1 MPAGPVSRPVSD
13 AASVRP
19 RYPRSVRIPGPDV
32 AEPVPAVPAR
42 RLSALPFPKELAMK
56 VLACDGI
63 HEDGLALFREA
74 GWDVVVAPAPIK
86 DPDVLAQA
94 LAEVDAVLVRSAT
107 QVPAEAL
114 REARNLRVIGR
125 AGAGVDTIDVDAA
138 TARGIAVMN
147 APDGNTLAA
156 AEHAISLLFALARHI
171 PRADAG
177 MKAGEWPKAGLT
189 GFELEG
195 KKLGVIGLGRIG
207 GTVARKAQG
216 IGMEVAAHDPFLPAS
231 AAGKGSVP
239 LKTLDE
245 LLAWADVVTLHIPR
259 TKETTNL
266 LSEARMRAMKK
277 GAYLI
282 NAARGGL
289 VDEAA
294 LLTLLEEGHIAGAAL
309 DTFATEPLQADSPLR
324 ANAKL
329 ILTPHLGAST
339 SEAQQAVS
347 TILARQ
353 IIDFV
358 ATGAVAGCVN
368 LPPLTA
374 EAAREVG
381 PWMPLMSSLGRLA
394 ARLVPAPTRLEIT
407 YAGRTEAL
415 DTRPLSR
422 LLVAALLG
430 TASGRVTPVNALQE
444 AAARGLTVSETLGGD
459 GDGFD
464 RLLKLRVVGE
474 HRTREIEATL
484 HRGPRVV
491 RLDGVEIEF
500 DPQAHV
506 LLLRNEDRPGMIG
519 TVGSQLGAAGVNI
532 VNFALGAAGDGQARA
547 AITVDRPVA
556 EEQLAV
562 LRATPG
568 ILSLAQV

>member
-1 MPAGPVSRPVSD
+1 
-13 AASVRP
+13 
-19 RYPRSVRIPGPDV
+19 
-32 AEPVPAVPAR
+32 
-42 RLSALPFPKELAMK
+42 MK

-63 HEDGLALFREA
+63 HEDGLALFRDA
-74 GWDVVVAPAPIK
+74 GWEVAVSPAIK
-86 DPDVLAQA
+86 DPQILA
-94 LAEVDAVLVRSAT
+94 LALADVDAILVRSAT
-107 QVPAEAL
+107 QVTAESLERATKL
-114 REARNLRVIGR
+114 KVIGR

-171 PRADAG
+171 PKADAG

-216 IGMEVAAHDPFLPAS
+216 IGMDVAAYDPFLPPT
-231 AAGKGSVP
+231 AAAKGSVP
-239 LKTLDE
+239 LKTLDD
-245 LLAWADVVTLHIPR
+245 LLAWADIVTLHIPR
-259 TKETTNL
+259 TKDTTNL
-266 LSEARMRAMKK
+266 LSEARMRQMKK

-289 VDEAA
+289 VDEDALRA
-294 LLTLLEEGHIAGAAL
+294 LLDEGHLAGAAL
-309 DTFATEPLQADSPLR
+309 DTFATEPLPADSPLR
-324 ANAKL
+324 PHPKL

-368 LPPLTA
+368 LPPLSA

-381 PWMPLMSSLGRLA
+381 PWMPLMSALGRLSV
-394 ARLVPAPTRLEIT
+394 RLVQAPTRLEIT

-415 DTRPLSR
+415 DTRPLTR

-444 AAARGLTVSETLGGD
+444 AAARGLTVAETIGGD

-464 RLLKLRVVGE
+464 RLLKVRVVGDN
-474 HRTREIEATL
+474 RTREIEATL

-500 DPQAHV
+500 DPLAHV
-506 LLLRNEDRPGMIG
+506 LLMRNEDRPGMIG
-519 TVGSQLGAAGVNI
+519 RVGTLLGEAGVNI
-532 VNFALGAAGDGQARA
+532 INFALGAAGDGQARA
-547 AITVDRPVA
+547 AITVDKPLTEV
-556 EEQLAV
+556 QLATIKT
-562 LRATPG
+562 TPG
-568 ILSLAQV
+568 ILSLQQV

>member
-1 MPAGPVSRPVSD
+1 
-13 AASVRP
+13 
-19 RYPRSVRIPGPDV
+19 
-32 AEPVPAVPAR
+32 
-42 RLSALPFPKELAMK
+42 MK

-63 HEDGLALFREA
+63 HDDGLALFRDA
-74 GWDVVVAPAPIK
+74 GWEVVVSEPIK
-86 DPDVLAQA
+86 DPAA
-94 LAEVDAVLVRSAT
+94 LASALEGVDALLVRSAT
-107 QVPAEAL
+107 QVTADAI
-114 REARNLRVIGR
+114 AGAKQLRVIGR

-156 AEHAISLLFALARHI
+156 AEHALSLLFALARHV

-177 MKAGEWPKAGLT
+177 MKAGLWPKAGLT

-216 IGMEVAAHDPFLPAS
+216 IGMHVAAHDPFLPAS
-231 AAGKGSVP
+231 AAGKGSVA

-266 LSEARMRAMKK
+266 LSEAKMRLLKP
-277 GAYLI
+277 GSYVI

-294 LLTLLEEGHIAGAAL
+294 LLKLLDEGHLAGAAL
-309 DTFATEPLQADSPLR
+309 DTFVTEPLQADSPLR
-324 ANAKL
+324 TNPKL

-353 IIDFV
+353 ILDFV
-358 ATGAVAGCVN
+358 DTGAVAGCVN

-394 ARLVPAPTRLEIT
+394 ARLVPAPTHLHIT
-407 YAGRTEAL
+407 YAGRTDAL
-415 DTRPLSR
+415 DTRPLTR
-422 LLVAALLG
+422 LLVCALLG
-430 TASGRVTPVNALQE
+430 TASGRVTPVNALAE
-444 AAARGLTVSETLGGD
+444 ASGRGLHVAETVGGD

-464 RLLKLRVVGE
+464 RLLRLRVSDENGA
-474 HRTREIEATL
+474 REIEATL

-506 LLLRNEDRPGMIG
+506 LLLRNEDRPGMVG
-519 TVGSQLGAAGVNI
+519 QVGSKLGAAGINI
-532 VNFALGAAGDGQARA
+532 VHFALGAAGDGQARA
-547 AITVDRPVA
+547 AITVDREVSEA
-556 EEQLAV
+556 ELDA

-568 ILSLAQV
+568 ILSLQQV

>member
-1 MPAGPVSRPVSD
+1 
-13 AASVRP
+13 
-19 RYPRSVRIPGPDV
+19 
-32 AEPVPAVPAR
+32 
-42 RLSALPFPKELAMK
+42 MK

-63 HEDGLALFREA
+63 HEDGLALFRDA
-74 GWDVVVAPAPIK
+74 GWDVVISESIK
-86 DPDVLAQA
+86 DPDA
-94 LAEVDAVLVRSAT
+94 LALALTDCDAVLVRSSTRISPECLKDAGR
-107 QVPAEAL
+107 L
-114 REARNLRVIGR
+114 KVIGR

-171 PRADAG
+171 SRADAG
-177 MKAGEWPKAGLT
+177 MKAGRWPKAGLT

-216 IGMEVAAHDPFLPAS
+216 IGMDVAAFDPFLPAS

-239 LKTLDE
+239 LKTLDD

-266 LSEARMRAMKK
+266 LSEERMRSMKR
-277 GAYLI
+277 GAYVI

-289 VDEAA
+289 VDETA
-294 LLTLLEEGHIAGAAL
+294 LLQMLDEGHLAGAAL
-309 DTFATEPLQADSPLR
+309 DTFATEPLPADSPLR
-324 ANAKL
+324 AHANL

-339 SEAQQAVS
+339 GEAQQAVS

-353 IIDFV
+353 VIDFV

-381 PWMPLMSSLGRLA
+381 PWMPLMTSLGRLA
-394 ARLVPAPTRLEIT
+394 ARLIPAPVRLDIT
-407 YAGRTEAL
+407 FAGRTDAL
-415 DTRPLSR
+415 DTRPLTR
-422 LLVAALLG
+422 LLVASLLG
-430 TASGRVTPVNALQE
+430 MHSGRVTPVNALAE
-444 AAARGLTVSETLGGD
+444 AAARGLVVAETVGGD

-464 RLLKLRVVGE
+464 RLLKLRVSDGT
-474 HRTREIEATL
+474 RSREIEATL

-491 RLDGVEIEF
+491 RMDGVEIEF

-506 LLLRNEDRPGMIG
+506 LLLRNEDRPGMVG
-519 TVGSQLGAAGVNI
+519 AVGSQLGALGINI
-532 VNFALGAAGDGQARA
+532 VNFALSAAGDGQARA
-547 AITVDRPVA
+547 AITVDREVDA
-556 EEQLAV
+556 AQLTA
-562 LRATPG
+562 LRAMPG
-568 ILSLAQV
+568 VLSLAQV

>member
-1 MPAGPVSRPVSD
+1 
-13 AASVRP
+13 
-19 RYPRSVRIPGPDV
+19 
-32 AEPVPAVPAR
+32 
-42 RLSALPFPKELAMK
+42 MK

-63 HEDGLALFREA
+63 HEDGLALFRAA
-74 GWDVVVAPAPIK
+74 GWDVAVSDPLK
-86 DPDVLAQA
+86 DPDQLASA
-94 LAEVDAVLVRSAT
+94 LGGVDAVLVRSAT
-107 QVPAEAL
+107 KVPAEAL
-114 REARNLRVIGR
+114 AGAPHLKVIGR

-156 AEHAISLLFALARHI
+156 AEHALSLLFALARHV

-177 MKAGEWPKAGLT
+177 MKAGGWPKAGLT

-216 IGMEVAAHDPFLPAS
+216 IGMEVAAHDPFLPPA

-239 LKTLDE
+239 LKPLDE
-245 LLAWADVVTLHIPR
+245 LLAWADIVTLHIPR

-266 LSEARMRAMKK
+266 LSEARMRAMKP
-277 GAYLI
+277 GACLV

-294 LLTLLEEGHIAGAAL
+294 LLRLLDEGHLAGAAL
-309 DTFATEPLQADSPLR
+309 DTFATEPLPADSPLR
-324 ANAKL
+324 AHPRL

-353 IIDFV
+353 IIDFIE
-358 ATGAVAGCVN
+358 TGAVAGCVN

-381 PWMPLMSSLGRLA
+381 PWMPLMSTLGRLA
-394 ARLVPAPTRLEIT
+394 ARLVPAPTHLAIT
-407 YAGRTEAL
+407 YAGSTGAL
-415 DTRPLSR
+415 DTRPLTR
-422 LLVAALLG
+422 LLVASLLG
-430 TASGRVTPVNALQE
+430 THSGRVTPVNALQE
-444 AAARGLTVSETLGGD
+444 AAARGLVVAETVGGD
-459 GDGFD
+459 GGGFD
-464 RLLKLRVVGE
+464 RLLRIRVEGDGLG
-474 HRTREIEATL
+474 REIEATL

-491 RLDGVEIEF
+491 RFDGVEIEF

-519 TVGSQLGAAGVNI
+519 TVGTQLGAAGINI

-547 AITVDRPVA
+547 AITVDRPLDEA
-556 EEQLAV
+556 QFAT
-562 LRATPG
+562 LRATSG
-568 ILSLAQV
+568 VLSLQQV

>member
-1 MPAGPVSRPVSD
+1 
-13 AASVRP
+13 
-19 RYPRSVRIPGPDV
+19 
-32 AEPVPAVPAR
+32 
-42 RLSALPFPKELAMK
+42 MK

-63 HEDGLALFREA
+63 HDDGLALFRDA
-74 GWDVVVAPAPIK
+74 GWEVVVSDPIK
-86 DPDVLAQA
+86 DPAA
-94 LAEVDAVLVRSAT
+94 LARALDGVDAVLVRSAT
-107 QVPAEAL
+107 PITAESIAD
-114 REARNLRVIGR
+114 ATKLRVIGR

-177 MKAGEWPKAGLT
+177 MKAGQWPKAGLT

-195 KKLGVIGLGRIG
+195 KRLGVIGLGRIG
-207 GTVARKAQG
+207 ATVARKALG
-216 IGMEVAAHDPFLPAS
+216 IGMEVAAYDPFLPP
-231 AAGKGSVP
+231 AAAAKGSVP
-239 LKTLDE
+239 LKSLDD
-245 LLAWADVVTLHIPR
+245 LLAWADIVTLHVPR

-266 LSEARMRAMKK
+266 LSEARMRTMKP
-277 GAYLI
+277 GGYVI

-294 LLTLLEEGHIAGAAL
+294 LLTLLDEGHLAGAAL
-309 DTFATEPLQADSPLR
+309 DTFVTEPLQADSPLR
-324 ANAKL
+324 GHDKL

-353 IIDFV
+353 ILDFID
-358 ATGAVAGCVN
+358 TGAVAGCVN

-381 PWMPLMSSLGRLA
+381 PWMPLMSALGRLA
-394 ARLVPAPTRLEIT
+394 ARLVPAPTRLHIT
-407 YAGRTEAL
+407 YAGRTDAL
-415 DTRPLSR
+415 DTRPLTR
-422 LLVAALLG
+422 LLVASLLG
-430 TASGRVTPVNALQE
+430 TASGRITPVNALAE
-444 AAARGLTVSETLGGD
+444 AAGRGLTVAETLGGD

-464 RLLKLRVVGE
+464 RLLRIRVEGGG
-474 HRTREIEATL
+474 RSREIEATL

-500 DPQAHV
+500 DPLANV
-506 LLLRNEDRPGMIG
+506 LLMRNEDRPGMIG
-519 TVGSQLGAAGVNI
+519 TVGSKLGAAGVNI

-547 AITVDRPVA
+547 AITVDRAV
-556 EEQLAV
+556 EESQLDA

-568 ILSLAQV
+568 VLSLQQI

>member
-1 MPAGPVSRPVSD
+1 
-13 AASVRP
+13 
-19 RYPRSVRIPGPDV
+19 
-32 AEPVPAVPAR
+32 
-42 RLSALPFPKELAMK
+42 MK

-63 HEDGLALFREA
+63 HEDGLDLFREA
-74 GWDVVVAPAPIK
+74 GWEVVVSEPIK
-86 DPDVLAQA
+86 DADA
-94 LAEVDAVLVRSAT
+94 LAAALADVDAVLVRSAT
-107 QVPAEAL
+107 KVPAQAL
-114 REARNLRVIGR
+114 EHAPRLKVIGR
-125 AGAGVDTIDVDAA
+125 AGAGVDTIDVEAA

-177 MKAGEWPKAGLT
+177 MKAGQWPKAGLT

-216 IGMEVAAHDPFLPAS
+216 IGMEVAAFDPFLPAA

-239 LKTLDE
+239 LKPLDD
-245 LLAWADVVTLHIPR
+245 LLAWADIVTLHIPR

-266 LSEARMRAMKK
+266 LSEARMRAMKP
-277 GAYLI
+277 GSYVI

-294 LLTLLEEGHIAGAAL
+294 LLRLLDEGHLAGAAL
-309 DTFATEPLQADSPLR
+309 DTFVTEPLPADSALR
-324 ANAKL
+324 GNDKL

-339 SEAQQAVS
+339 SESQQAVS
-347 TILARQ
+347 PSLARQ
-353 IIDFV
+353 IIHFGPPR
-358 ATGAVAGCVN
+358 ALAGRRH
-368 LPPLTA
+368 LPPVTP

-381 PWMPLMSSLGRLA
+381 PWMPLMTALGRLA
-394 ARLVPAPTRLEIT
+394 ARLVPAPTRLHIT

-415 DTRPLSR
+415 DTRPLTR
-422 LLVAALLG
+422 LLVASLLG
-430 TASGRVTPVNALQE
+430 TASGRVTPVNALHE
-444 AAARGLTVSETLGGD
+444 AAARGLTVAETQGGD

-464 RLLKLRVVGE
+464 RLLRLRVEGE
-474 HRTREIEATL
+474 AGAGDGGTRDGRPRDGRPREIEATL

-519 TVGSQLGAAGVNI
+519 TVGSQLGQAGINI

-547 AITVDRPVA
+547 AITVDRELDDA
-556 EEQLAV
+556 HLAA

-568 ILSLAQV
+568 ILSLEQI

>member
-1 MPAGPVSRPVSD
+1 
-13 AASVRP
+13 
-19 RYPRSVRIPGPDV
+19 
-32 AEPVPAVPAR
+32 
-42 RLSALPFPKELAMK
+42 MK

-63 HEDGLALFREA
+63 HDDGLALFRDA
-74 GWDVVVAPAPIK
+74 GWEVVISDPIK
-86 DPDVLAQA
+86 DPSA
-94 LAEVDAVLVRSAT
+94 LAAALVDVDALLVRSAT
-107 QVPAEAL
+107 QVTADAIAGAN
-114 REARNLRVIGR
+114 RLRVIGR

-138 TARGIAVMN
+138 TSRGIAVMN

-156 AEHAISLLFALARHI
+156 AEHALSLLFALARHV

-177 MKAGEWPKAGLT
+177 MKAGQWPKAGLT

-216 IGMEVAAHDPFLPAS
+216 IGMDVAAHDPFLPAS

-239 LKTLDE
+239 LKSLDD

-259 TKETTNL
+259 TKDTTNL
-266 LSEARMRAMKK
+266 LSEAKMRLLKP
-277 GAYLI
+277 GSYVI

-289 VDEAA
+289 LDEAA
-294 LLTLLEEGHIAGAAL
+294 LLKLLDEGHLAGAAL
-309 DTFATEPLQADSPLR
+309 DTFVTEPLQADSPLR
-324 ANAKL
+324 AHPKL

-353 IIDFV
+353 IIDFID
-358 ATGAVAGCVN
+358 TGAVAGCVN

-381 PWMPLMSSLGRLA
+381 PWMPLMSALGRLA
-394 ARLVPAPTRLEIT
+394 ARLVPAPTHLQIT
-407 YAGRTEAL
+407 YAGRTDAL
-415 DTRPLSR
+415 DTRPLTR
-422 LLVAALLG
+422 LLVCALLG
-430 TASGRVTPVNALQE
+430 AASGRVTPVNALAE
-444 AAARGLTVSETLGGD
+444 ANARGLHVAETVGGD

-464 RLLKLRVVGE
+464 RLLRLRVGDGT
-474 HRTREIEATL
+474 RTREIEATL

-506 LLLRNEDRPGMIG
+506 LLMRNEDRPGMVG
-519 TVGSQLGAAGVNI
+519 HVGSKLGAAGINI
-532 VNFALGAAGDGQARA
+532 VNFALGAAGDGEARA
-547 AITVDRPVA
+547 AITVDREVDDA
-556 EEQLAV
+556 ELDA

-568 ILSLAQV
+568 ILSLQQV

>member
-1 MPAGPVSRPVSD
+1 MR
-13 AASVRP
+13 
-19 RYPRSVRIPGPDV
+19 
-32 AEPVPAVPAR
+32 
-42 RLSALPFPKELAMK
+42 
-56 VLACDGI
+56 VLALDGI
-63 HEDGLALFREA
+63 HADGLNLFRDA
-74 GWDVVVAPAPIK
+74 GYSVETGDPIK
-86 DPDVLAQA
+86 DPAA
-94 LAEVDAVLVRSAT
+94 LAAKLANVDAVLVRSAT
-107 QVPAEAL
+107 QVSAEAL
-114 REARNLRVIGR
+114 AGAANLKVIGR
-125 AGAGVDTIDVDAA
+125 AGAGVDTIDVEAA

-171 PRADAG
+171 PKADAG
-177 MKAGEWPKAGLT
+177 MKAGEWPKTGLT

-195 KKLGVIGLGRIG
+195 KRLGVIGLGRIG
-207 GTVARKAQG
+207 ATVARKAAG
-216 IGMEVAAHDPFLPAS
+216 IGMEVAAYDPFLPA
-231 AAGKGSVP
+231 AAADRMSVP
-239 LKTLDE
+239 MKSLDE
-245 LLAWADVVTLHIPR
+245 LLAWADIVTLHIPR
-259 TKETTNL
+259 TKDTTNL
-266 LSEARMRAMKK
+266 LSEERLRAMKK
-277 GAYLI
+277 GAYVI

-294 LLTLLEEGHIAGAAL
+294 LIRLLDEGHLAGAAL
-309 DTFATEPLQADSPLR
+309 DTFATEPLPKDSPLR
-324 ANAKL
+324 QHPRL

-353 IIDFV
+353 IIDFLK
-358 ATGAVAGCVN
+358 TGAVAGCVN

-381 PWMPLMSSLGRLA
+381 PWMPLMTALGKLS
-394 ARLVPAPTRLEIT
+394 ARLVPAPTKLHIT

-415 DTRPLSR
+415 DTRPLTR

-430 TASGRVTPVNALQE
+430 SASGRVTPVNALHE
-444 AAARGLTVSETLGGD
+444 AAARGLEVSETLGGD

-464 RLLKLRVVGE
+464 RLLRIQVAGAGE
-474 HRTREIEATL
+474 DGRERTREIEATL

-500 DPQAHV
+500 DPLAPV
-506 LLLRNEDRPGMIG
+506 LLMRNEDRPGMIG

-547 AITVDRPVA
+547 AITVDRPMD
-556 EEQLAV
+556 ESQLNA
-562 LRATPG
+562 LRAIPG
-568 ILSLAQV
+568 VLSLQQV

>member
-1 MPAGPVSRPVSD
+1 
-13 AASVRP
+13 
-19 RYPRSVRIPGPDV
+19 
-32 AEPVPAVPAR
+32 
-42 RLSALPFPKELAMK
+42 MK

-63 HEDGLALFREA
+63 HEDGLTLFREA
-74 GWDVVVAPAPIK
+74 GWDVVVSDPIK
-86 DPDVLAQA
+86 DPAA
-94 LAEVDAVLVRSAT
+94 LTEALKGVDAVLVRSAT
-107 QVPAEAL
+107 KVPAEAL
-114 REARNLRVIGR
+114 AQAANLRVIGR

-138 TARGIAVMN
+138 TQRGIAVMN

-177 MKAGEWPKAGLT
+177 MKAGEWPKNGLT

-239 LKTLDE
+239 LKTLEE

-266 LSEARMRAMKK
+266 LSEASMRSMKK

-294 LLTLLEEGHIAGAAL
+294 LLALIEEGHIAGAAL
-309 DTFATEPLQADSPLR
+309 DTFVTEPLPADSPLR
-324 ANAKL
+324 ANPKL

-381 PWMPLMSSLGRLA
+381 PWMPLMSALGRLA

-464 RLLKLRVVGE
+464 RLLKLRVIGE
-474 HRTREIEATL
+474 KRTREIEATL

-519 TVGSQLGAAGVNI
+519 AVGSTLGAAGVNI

-547 AITVDRPVA
+547 AITVDRPVDDA
-556 EEQLAV
+556 QLAA

>member
-1 MPAGPVSRPVSD
+1 
-13 AASVRP
+13 
-19 RYPRSVRIPGPDV
+19 
-32 AEPVPAVPAR
+32 
-42 RLSALPFPKELAMK
+42 MK

-74 GWDVVVAPAPIK
+74 GWDVVVAADPIK
-86 DPDVLAQA
+86 DPQVLALA
-94 LAEVDAVLVRSAT
+94 LADVDAVLVRSAT
-107 QVPAEAL
+107 KVPAEAL
-114 REARNLRVIGR
+114 ANVPNLKVIGR

-138 TARGIAVMN
+138 TAKGIAVMN

-156 AEHAISLLFALARHI
+156 AEHAISLLFALARHV

-245 LLAWADVVTLHIPR
+245 LLAWADIVTLHIPR

-266 LSEARMRAMKK
+266 LSEDRMRAMKK
-277 GAYLI
+277 GAYVI

-294 LLTLLEEGHIAGAAL
+294 LLRLLDEGQIAGAAL

-324 ANAKL
+324 KHPKL

-381 PWMPLMSSLGRLA
+381 PWMPLMSALGRLA
-394 ARLVPAPTRLEIT
+394 SRLVDAPTRLTVT

-415 DTRPLSR
+415 DTRPLTR

-430 TASGRVTPVNALQE
+430 PHSGRVTPVNALHE
-444 AAARGLTVSETLGGD
+444 AASRGLVVAETVGGD

-464 RLLKLRVVGE
+464 RLLRIRVEGGKKP
-474 HRTREIEATL
+474 REIEATL

-519 TVGSQLGAAGVNI
+519 TVGSQLGAAGINI
-532 VNFALGAAGDGQARA
+532 INFALGAAGEGEARA
-547 AITVDRPVA
+547 AITVDR
-556 EEQLAV
+556 ELSDKQLEA

-568 ILSLAQV
+568 VLSLQQV

>member
-1 MPAGPVSRPVSD
+1 
-13 AASVRP
+13 
-19 RYPRSVRIPGPDV
+19 
-32 AEPVPAVPAR
+32 
-42 RLSALPFPKELAMK
+42 MK

-63 HEDGLALFREA
+63 HEDGLALFRAA
-74 GWDVVVAPAPIK
+74 GWDVVVSEPVK
-86 DPDVLAQA
+86 DPDA
-94 LAEVDAVLVRSAT
+94 LAAALAGVDAVLVRSAT
-107 QVPAEAL
+107 RVPAEAL
-114 REARNLRVIGR
+114 RNAASLKVIGR

-156 AEHAISLLFALARHI
+156 AEHALSLLFALARHV

-216 IGMEVAAHDPFLPAS
+216 IGMDVAAHDPFLPPS

-239 LKTLDE
+239 LKSLDD
-245 LLAWADVVTLHIPR
+245 LLAWADIVTLHIPR

-266 LSEARMRAMKK
+266 LSEARMRAMKP

-294 LLTLLEEGHIAGAAL
+294 LLRLLDEGHLAGAAL
-309 DTFATEPLQADSPLR
+309 DTFVTEPLPADSSLR
-324 ANAKL
+324 AHPKL

-358 ATGAVAGCVN
+358 DTGAVAGCVN

-381 PWMPLMSSLGRLA
+381 PWMPLMSALGRLA
-394 ARLVPAPTRLEIT
+394 ARLVPAPTRLTVT
-407 YAGRTEAL
+407 YAGRTDAL
-415 DTRPLSR
+415 DTRPLTR

-430 TASGRVTPVNALQE
+430 THSGRVTPVNALQE
-444 AAARGLTVSETLGGD
+444 AAARGLVVAETVGGD

-464 RLLKLRVVGE
+464 RLLRIRVEGDG
-474 HRTREIEATL
+474 RAREIEATL

-519 TVGSQLGAAGVNI
+519 TVGSQLGAAGINI
-532 VNFALGAAGDGQARA
+532 ANFALGAAGDGQARA
-547 AITVDRPVA
+547 AITVDRPLDDA
-556 EEQLAV
+556 QLAT

-568 ILSLAQV
+568 VLSLQQV